1 MKKLILSATIF
12 LILILSLF
20 YYKGAY
26 IGELQDSQQVLGG
39 KYLIKKYTTKSLLQ
53 YLPSMG
59 TSSDKVNGYVRVFDS
74 KEESII
80 FEKYVKRFPPLYPA
94 MTGKGNMILNIEEL
108 ATIFHFP
115 IQTNILSSGVPRI
128 MSRRATPPGNLPM
141 G

>member
-80 FEKYVKRFPPLYPA
+80 FEKYVKNFYLTEIYVTDEGIYSMGATEFSWDFP
-94 MTGKGNMILNIEEL
+94 K
-108 ATIFHFP
+108 
-115 IQTNILSSGVPRI
+115 
-128 MSRRATPPGNLPM
+128 
-141 G
+141 